1 MFVPP
6 ASTMAALDLQTRVR
20 LPYDVVFTLFVG
32 GLAVLLVAYFVARR
46 HVGS

>member
-6 ASTMAALDLQTRVR
+6 ASTMAHLDLQTRVM

-32 GLAVLLVAYFVARR
+32 GLAVMLVAYLVASR